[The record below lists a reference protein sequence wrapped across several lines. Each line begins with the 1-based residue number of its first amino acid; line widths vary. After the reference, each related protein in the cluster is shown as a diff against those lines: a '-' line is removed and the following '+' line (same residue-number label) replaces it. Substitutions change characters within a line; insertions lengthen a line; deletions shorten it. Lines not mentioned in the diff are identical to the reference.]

1 MSSPENIKSKSE
13 TASPLF
19 KKFIDDSSIHSIQ
32 ALEPQKLRTLSMVT
46 EEVRNPEIYK
56 LNGPFDL
63 HEMLKDESED
73 EEEQINYELDSHLT

>member
-32 ALEPQKLRTLSMVT
+32 ALEPQKSDISLKDL
-46 EEVRNPEIYK
+46 YK
-56 LNGPFDL
+56 LDEVVESKFQTEIEILDEVLQKNKSQNKDRDQ
-63 HEMLKDESED
+63 DESPK
-73 EEEQINYELDSHLT
+73 T